1 MLMKK
6 NLVSILVCLPLFLSS
21 CGTELNTPDIQSND
35 IQNISIQKNIEAEED
50 YIKAQSLFGSK
61 KGNVPDNGDVNIKI
75 DNLILARR
83 TYNNATPIMHIDGPD
98 AYQAMEKLIDSAKK
112 SLYIETFLF
121 FDDETGRKIA
131 DKIVRKKKQGLDVKV
146 LIDSLGLKVVKTTR
160 IYDYLKAEGV
170 DVKIYNKMLLGI
182 HGINIT
188 HRKILV
194 ADGDYGITGGMNFG
208 NEYSKEWHDSM
219 TEFRGEVVQD
229 LQKEFFVNWKKAGGS
244 IPSNPPKLLNKTY
257 GNTPMRVTVT
267 SAHEQDKRYQIK
279 HSLLTLID
287 NAKKRVVIEGAYF
300 SDDNLVKT
308 LISTAKRGI
317 DVQIIMPKKGD
328 SKIFNKINPAT
339 AKTLMKDGVKVYFY
353 QPRFSHMKA
362 ALIDNFAVI
371 GSANPDARSFREN
384 QELNVIIEDP
394 KFNADLEKR
403 LIEVDLKQST
413 VESLE
418 SVQVGLG
425 KKIAQTFYE
434 IIDYYL

>member
-6 NLVSILVCLPLFLSS
+6 NLLSFLVCLPLVLSA
-21 CGTELNTPDIQSND
+21 CGTEINTADVQNND
-35 IQNISIQKNIEAEED
+35 ISNAQIQKTIEGEDD
-50 YIKAQSLFGSK
+50 YIKAKSLFGPK

-83 TYNNATPIMHIDGPD
+83 TYNNADPVMHIDGDD
-98 AYQAMEKLIDSAKK
+98 AYKAMETLIDSAKK
-112 SLYIETFLF
+112 NLYIETFLF

-131 DKIVRKKKQGLDVKV
+131 DKLVKKKKQGVDVKILV
-146 LIDSLGLKVVKTTR
+146 DSLGLKVVKTTR
-160 IYDYLKAEGV
+160 IYDYLKSEGI
-170 DVKIYNKMLLGI
+170 DIKIYNKLLIGI

-188 HRKILV
+188 HRKILI

-219 TEFRGEVVQD
+219 TEFHGEVVQD
-229 LQKEFFVNWKKAGGS
+229 LQKEFFVNWKKAGGT
-244 IPSNPPKLLNKTY
+244 IPSNAPKLLNKTY
-257 GNTPMRVTVT
+257 GTTPMRVTVT

-287 NAKKRVVIEGAYF
+287 NAKKRVVMEGAYF

-308 LISTAKRGI
+308 LISTAKRGV
-317 DVQIIMPKKGD
+317 DVEVIMPKKGD

-339 AKTLMKDGVKVYFY
+339 AKALLKEGVKVYFY

-384 QELNVIIEDP
+384 QELNVIIENS

-403 LIEVDLKQST
+403 LIAVDLKQST
-413 VESLE
+413 VERLDT
-418 SVQVGLG
+418 VQVGLG
-425 KKIAQTFYE
+425 QKIAQSLYE